1 VNEKNVERRLAV
13 VLVTDVVDFSRMMG
27 ADEEATLLG
36 LQKHRFAIIDPT
48 IGQFRGRIV
57 KSLGDGLLV
66 MFESASEAVECA
78 LKIQRAVVQRNADVP
93 ETKRIRYRMGINM
106 GEILVEDGDIFGDGV
121 NIAARLQEV
130 ADPDGVAV
138 TSGIHETVT
147 RRIDWS
153 FKDMGAH
160 LFKNIAQPVRVYH
173 YSSDPDTAPSHTAF
187 RPFVDMP
194 QKTSIAA
201 SGGCLC
207 GNIRYEATQPPL
219 GSMLCHCSI
228 CRRFS
233 GAPVLGGTTFL
244 SDAVTFTKAQPKY
257 YKSSSIAE
265 RGFCPECGTSITY
278 RGTVAQWTKWIMV
291 FTATLDDPENHPP
304 TYHLGIETA
313 MPWLNIVDELPRTAC
328 RDSPSLVEAYRTVGE
343 EVP

>member
-13 VLVTDVVDFSRMMG
+13 VLVTDVVGFSRMMG

-66 MFESASEAVECA
+66 MFESASEAVEGA

-173 YSSDPDTAPSHTAF
+173 
-187 RPFVDMP
+187 
-194 QKTSIAA
+194 
-201 SGGCLC
+201 
-207 GNIRYEATQPPL
+207 
-219 GSMLCHCSI
+219 
-228 CRRFS
+228 
-233 GAPVLGGTTFL
+233 
-244 SDAVTFTKAQPKY
+244 
-257 YKSSSIAE
+257 
-265 RGFCPECGTSITY
+265 
-278 RGTVAQWTKWIMV
+278 
-291 FTATLDDPENHPP
+291 
-304 TYHLGIETA
+304 
-313 MPWLNIVDELPRTAC
+313 
-328 RDSPSLVEAYRTVGE
+328 
-343 EVP
+343 